1 MAIVLLSLTDV
12 CNRQRSVS
20 TIPGSIDIAEFE
32 AHPDLYKDKEIV
44 AYCTVGYLSAAK
56 VCEYQRKGLKNIKNF
71 GDGALLGYTL
81 AKTSAGVKQ
90 PLVTKDGAATNQVH
104 TFMPDLAPL
113 AGEGMEAKSYQDPG
127 AVLSAANAKIQ
138 ETLGL

>member
-1 MAIVLLSLTDV
+1 MLSVLHSESMHMM
-12 CNRQRSVS
+12 QRAVS
-20 TIPGSIDIAEFE
+20 FIPGSIDIAEFE
-32 AHPDLYKDKEIV
+32 ANPDKYKDKDVV

-56 VCEYQRKGLKNIKNF
+56 VCEYQRKGLANVKNM

-90 PLVTKDGAATNQVH
+90 PLVTLDGSSTNVVH

-113 AGEGMEAKSYQDPG
+113 AGEGMESKSYADPG

>member
-1 MAIVLLSLTDV
+1 MDALIDLMLIHHA
-12 CNRQRSVS
+12 QRAVS

-32 AHPDLYKDKEIV
+32 AHADKYKDKEVV
-44 AYCTVGYLSAAK
+44 AFCTVGYLSAAK
-56 VCEYQRKGLKNIKNF
+56 VCEYQRKGLTNVKNF

-81 AKTSAGVKQ
+81 AKTSGGDKA
-90 PLVTKDGAATNQVH
+90 PLVTKDGAPTNYVH

-113 AGEGMEAKSYQDPG
+113 AGEGMEAKSYADPG
-127 AVLSAANAKIQ
+127 AVLSAANAKIH